1 MSESA
6 ASPSR
11 RPGASRPSRPSRGRR
26 GRGARVAASFAVLL
40 AVAGYVAMRYESG
53 GGGTPRCVVGSGGHT
68 YTLSPEQASNAATIS
83 AVGTTR
89 GMPERA
95 VTIAL
100 ATALQESALR
110 NIDYGDRD
118 SLGLFQQRP
127 SQGWGT
133 PEQIMDPV
141 YSAGI
146 FYDRLA
152 EVPGYSRLPLTVA
165 AQRVQ
170 RSGFPQA
177 YAKHEPDA
185 ALLAA
190 ALTGRSAASLTCA
203 PIRGAA
209 PGAPERLR
217 GELVR
222 AFGAGVLSGAP
233 AGPGDGKGGGAPG
246 EPDAGGT
253 ASGGGTG
260 DGGAASGGTDGG
272 GTASGG
278 TDGGEASSGG
288 TGPGSGSDSDAGSA
302 GTGTDGTA
310 AGGRTAS
317 ARPGGGAAGDGAAGA
332 EGRTVRLPVAAGAD
346 SSGPEGGAAE
356 AGSRRGW
363 ELAQWAV
370 ARADELDVVEVAY
383 AGRVWSVRE
392 AREGWRPAGSSAGTG
407 EVVIR
412 VAE

>member
-6 ASPSR
+6 AP
-11 RPGASRPSRPSRGRR
+11 ASRPRRGRR
-26 GRGARVAASFAVLL
+26 VRVAASFAVLL

-53 GGGTPRCVVGSGGHT
+53 GGGTPTCVVGSGSHT
-68 YTLSPEQASNAATIS
+68 YTLSPEQAANAATIS

-89 GMPERA
+89 KMPERA

-152 EVPGYSRLPLTVA
+152 DVPGYSRLPLTVA

-203 PIRGAA
+203 PIRGAK
-209 PGAPERLR
+209 PGDPERVR

-222 AFGAGVLSGAP
+222 AFGPAVLGGAP
-233 AGPGDGKGGGAPG
+233 GAGAADGPEDGKGGGTGPGGTAPG
-246 EPDAGGT
+246 GAGGT
-253 ASGGGTG
+253 ASARPEGGG
-260 DGGAASGGTDGG
+260 D
-272 GTASGG
+272 
-278 TDGGEASSGG
+278 
-288 TGPGSGSDSDAGSA
+288 P
-302 GTGTDGTA
+302 
-310 AGGRTAS
+310 
-317 ARPGGGAAGDGAAGA
+317 
-332 EGRTVRLPVAAGAD
+332 RTVRLPVPAQVD
-346 SSGPEGGAAE
+346 SSGPEGGAADG
-356 AGSRRGW
+356 GSRRGW

-370 ARADELDVVEVAY
+370 AQAQALRVTEVAY
-383 AGRVWSVRE
+383 AGRVWSARE
-392 AREGWRPAGSSAGTG
+392 ADEGWREDGSGGRPDTA